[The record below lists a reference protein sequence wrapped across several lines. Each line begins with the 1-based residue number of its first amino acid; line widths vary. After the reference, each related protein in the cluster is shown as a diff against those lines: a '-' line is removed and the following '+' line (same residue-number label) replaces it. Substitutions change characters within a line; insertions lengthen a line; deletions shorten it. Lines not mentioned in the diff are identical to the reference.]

1 MTMTDF
7 KESVFSTDILI
18 AKPNVPVFVTICVLA
33 LVGSALFGIF
43 FGRQEAKNVH
53 LRERASIVKNF
64 AVVMEGKDT
73 QINDLSGVLIEAQRS
88 QKLILREIK
97 KTNDIVA
104 IYLDAHVRGETMSV
118 EDRAKLREHVKE
130 IQDRLD
136 SVQ

>member
-18 AKPNVPVFVTICVLA
+18 AKPNVPVFVAICILA

-43 FGRQEAKNVH
+43 FGRQEAQNVH

-64 AVVMEGKDT
+64 ATVMEGKDT
-73 QINDLSGVLIEAQRS
+73 QIKDLSGVLIEAQRS
-88 QKLILREIK
+88 QTLILREIK

-104 IYLDAHVRGETMSV
+104 IYLDARVRGETMSV
-118 EDRAKLREHVKE
+118 ADSAKLREHVKE
-130 IQDRLD
+130 LQERLD